1 MEEQEI
7 FNGID
12 GSTGRYLSSPT
23 DRELIEKVASPPL
36 DSARRR
42 EYLWWIER
50 HGIDDPNRAP
60 VQQVDPKDLGQA
72 GWAVL
77 FAPGVDTK
85 VKEALEPL
93 LSHRKRQAGPF
104 YKEYEYQPG
113 LSKQEFLIRKGA
125 GPGPADPKKVPYY
138 VLVVGDPNTISY
150 RFQYELDVQYAV
162 GRIHFEK
169 PDQYRHY
176 AESVV
181 AAEAQS
187 PRPKQLVLFGVRNP
201 DDPATA
207 RTSSELIEPLS
218 RVFERLHVEDEWSSR
233 LILAEEATK
242 ARLGAL
248 LGGSETPALLFTA
261 SHGMAFRGDPELQ
274 LQNQG
279 ALLCQEWLGPKDWK
293 KPIPPSFYFSAS
305 DVPAQADLLGLISF
319 HFACYSA
326 GTPLLSDFEAPIF
339 GERQPISEQ
348 ALLSPLAQRLLGH
361 PQGGALAVLGHV
373 DRAWT
378 TSFSW
383 RGGEPDPQEVPPE
396 EEAQGKEGQ
405 IEVFESVLRRL
416 LDGHP
421 VGSAM
426 EYVNQRHAELS
437 VELSGLWADREYQLG
452 PSKDLF
458 SRLWRANNDARNFIV
473 VGDPAVR
480 LVGAPWRVRQE
491 EPTGRDESHNHC

>member
-23 DRELIEKVASPPL
+23 DRELIEEVAAPPL
-36 DSARRR
+36 DAARRR

-50 HGIDDPNRAP
+50 YGIDDPDRAA

-77 FAPGVDTK
+77 FAPDVDKK

-93 LSHRKRQAGPF
+93 LSHRKRQAGAF
-104 YKEYEYQPG
+104 YKEYEYQPDQ
-113 LSKQEFLIRKGA
+113 SKQEFLIRRGA

-138 VLVVGDPNTISY
+138 ILLVGDPNKISY

-162 GRIHFEK
+162 GRIHFDE
-169 PDQYRHY
+169 PDQYRRY

-181 AAEAQS
+181 AAEAKS
-187 PRPKQLVLFGVRNP
+187 PRPKELVLFGVRNP
-201 DDPATA
+201 DDRATA
-207 RTSSELIEPLS
+207 RTSSELIEPLFK
-218 RVFERLHVEDEWSSR
+218 VFDKLRVEDEWSSR
-233 LILAEEATK
+233 LILAEKATK

-261 SHGMAFRGDPELQ
+261 SHGMAFPGDPELQ
-274 LQNQG
+274 LRDQG
-279 ALLCQEWLGPKDWK
+279 ALLCQEWPGPQKGK
-293 KPIPPSFYFSAS
+293 GPIPPGFYFSAA
-305 DVPAQADLLGLISF
+305 DVPSQADLLGLITF
-319 HFACYSA
+319 NYACFSA
-326 GTPLLSDFEAPIF
+326 GTPNYSDFDHPLFSERQLMTPRPFLSRLAQQLLS
-339 GERQPISEQ
+339 
-348 ALLSPLAQRLLGH
+348 H
-361 PQGGALAVLGHV
+361 PNGGALAVLGHV

-383 RGGEPDPQEVPPE
+383 KGGKPNPEEVPT
-396 EEAQGKEGQ
+396 EEATEAPKGQ
-405 IEVFESVLRRL
+405 IEVFESVLRQL
-416 LDGHP
+416 LAGHP

-426 EYVNQRHAELS
+426 EYVNQRHAELA
-437 VELSGLWADREYQLG
+437 VELSGFWADREHLLSVG
-452 PSKDLF
+452 RDDF
-458 SRLWRANNDARNFIV
+458 SRTWRANNDAQNFIV

-480 LVGAPWRVRQE
+480 LVGAPWKMRQE
-491 EPTGRDESHNHC
+491 TQDPKQQTV